1 MRKKTDCNKIS
12 LVILPITV
20 LVLAGISGC
29 TVNLSEGNGSEK
41 TVIQTEESGVN
52 GTDVSESDDTT
63 SSAKPDFEA
72 MSTKELLAVCL
83 ESQRYNQLGYSS
95 DFSQEFKALMARS
108 KKYQILYDREDAP
121 EVFMEEIRNQ
131 LTTEV
136 QTESDINSGA
146 REYFMFLIMHH
157 LYLDGRISKE
167 EFKEAERFFWECSNE
182 RIAANGGETVPY
194 DPNLD
199 IVYYGDVEATLT
211 VDDLIVGSINP
222 ENIDLTRHYMVSE
235 PFSIQNSSTPNHV
248 VYFVFCDGK
257 CIGELTT
264 RIIQS
269 KYFGEASF
277 FQEKCEEITVLYEA
291 GAPISVISFGEK
303 CWGIVSGEEIY
314 CLYGNEQFDE
324 NINTVSDVEEEQII
338 LRDLDPKWMKLN

>member
-12 LVILPITV
+12 LVMLPITV
-20 LVLAGISGC
+20 LVFAGISGC

-136 QTESDINSGA
+136 QTESDINSDA
-146 REYFMFLIMHH
+146 REYFMFLILHH
-157 LYLDGRISKE
+157 FYLDGRLSKE
-167 EFKEAERFFWECSNE
+167 EFKEAEELHWQRVNDK
-182 RIAANGGETVPY
+182 IAAEGGETVPY
-194 DPNLD
+194 DPNVGF
-199 IVYYGDVEATLT
+199 VYADEGGELT
-211 VDDLIVGSINP
+211 VDDLIVGALKP
-222 ENIDLTRHYMVSE
+222 ENIDLTKHYMVSE

-264 RIIQS
+264 WIVQS
-269 KYFGEASF
+269 KYFGEATF
-277 FQEKCEEITVLYEA
+277 LNEKCDEITALYDA
-291 GAPISVISFGEK
+291 GVSISVMSFGDE
-303 CWGIVSGEEIY
+303 CWGIVSGEETL
-314 CLYGNEQFDE
+314 CLYGSAQFDE
-324 NINTVSDVEEEQII
+324 NSANVSDAEEKQIV
-338 LRDLDPKWMKLN
+338 LRDLDPTWIKFD